1 MLKLSELKEGDVIV
15 TKKKHPCGS
24 DKWLILRTGTDFKL
38 QCQKCAH
45 TVILPSES
53 LKKSIKSKITEITE

>member
-1 MLKLSELKEGDVIV
+1 MLKLSELKEGDTVI
-15 TKKKHPCGS
+15 TKKKHPCGN
-24 DKWLILRTGTDFKL
+24 DRWLILRTGADFKL

-53 LKKSIKSKITEITE
+53 LKKSIKSKITE